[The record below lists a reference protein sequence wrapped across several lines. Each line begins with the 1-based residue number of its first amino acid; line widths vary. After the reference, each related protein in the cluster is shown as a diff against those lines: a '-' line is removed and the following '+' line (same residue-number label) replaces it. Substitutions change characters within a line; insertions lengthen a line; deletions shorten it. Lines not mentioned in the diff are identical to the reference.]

1 MCVIPGFPVIVV
13 AWLRRGSD
21 LVVTVVVVVWLR
33 RGATCWFAAVV
44 AWLAVQV
51 MLDLPEAW
59 LRRLGSPSSLGSQ
72 MLTLLTAMAVA
83 FLPAS
88 SGFRGAA

>member
-33 RGATCWFAAVV
+33 RGATCWFVAVV
-44 AWLAVQV
+44 VWLAVQV
-51 MLDLPEAW
+51 MLDLPGRGSDDLA
-59 LRRLGSPSSLGSQ
+59 RRPRLAP
-72 MLTLLTAMAVA
+72 
-83 FLPAS
+83 
-88 SGFRGAA
+88 RC